1 MLHGAGGSG
10 AGVRFA
16 FAIAEELGVVVLA
29 PDSRGR
35 TWDAIHGKFGPDVTF
50 ISAAL
55 QHALA
60 RVAVD
65 LRRLAVGGFSDGASY
80 ALSLGI
86 ANGDLFT
93 HVLAFSPG
101 FIVPTQ
107 RRGKPAVFIS
117 HGTQDD
123 VLPVAQTSQVIVPD
137 LQNRGYVFTVPGVRR
152 SAYRASVNRPRGV
165 PVAHALI
172 TSCGSFQSGT
182 GSVCDGSGFR
192 VLGSRLGSA
201 FLVRSRFPGGSTV
214 PGSLVPSSRFVAGSL
229 GATATSRT
237 RHLEPEPVNKEP
249 GTNPEPGTQ
258 PGTQNPEPG
267 TVLNRMS
274 AASSLPATQRA
285 WARAR
290 AGGHDRVRGEGPARR
305 RYRRSIRAAFS
316 P

>member
-1 MLHGAGGSG
+1 VLVRSRTLREPAPEEADMNRTRRWSPSAITRRHFLAAGAASTLAGCATAANKADNGDPARIIASPSPPTASIDAGAHPLELGDRRDGVLFVPRSAPPAAGFPLAVMLHGAGGSG
-10 AGVRFA
+10 ARVRFA

-137 LQNRGYVFTVPGVRR
+137 LRNRGYVVRYREFGGPHTVPQSIARE
-152 SAYRASVNRPRGV
+152 A
-165 PVAHALI
+165 
-172 TSCGSFQSGT
+172 FQW
-182 GSVCDGSGFR
+182 
-192 VLGSRLGSA
+192 L
-201 FLVRSRFPGGSTV
+201 
-214 PGSLVPSSRFVAGSL
+214 
-229 GATATSRT
+229 T
-237 RHLEPEPVNKEP
+237 R
-249 GTNPEPGTQ
+249 
-258 PGTQNPEPG
+258 
-267 TVLNRMS
+267 
-274 AASSLPATQRA
+274 
-285 WARAR
+285 
-290 AGGHDRVRGEGPARR
+290 
-305 RYRRSIRAAFS
+305 
-316 P
+316 